1 MQTIMKSIL
10 RCFIFLNISKHAAS
24 LRSPVKSF
32 SAINRYKTIRCASNI
47 NIKSKIAKI
56 EAEFKLYVTSSG
68 VDFNCLT
75 NEEKRVWR
83 KDFEEFK
90 IRSPSFV
97 QQGRL

>member
-1 MQTIMKSIL
+1 MRSIL
-10 RCFIFLNISKHAAS
+10 RSFLFLSLSKYVSS
-24 LRSPVKSF
+24 LGSPVKSF
-32 SAINRYKTIRCASNI
+32 SAINRYKTIRYA
-47 NIKSKIAKI
+47 SKINVNSKILKI
-56 EAEFKLYVTSSG
+56 EEEFKLYVTSSG